1 MTNET
6 AFSMETSSIKY
17 GPGVTREVGYEMRR
31 LGARRVM
38 VVTDPRM
45 AQSEVVAVTMDALQA
60 EGIDAVLYDRVRRAR
75 GADRRIVQ
83 AGYRVRH
90 GR

>member
-1 MTNET
+1 MANET

-31 LGARRVM
+31 MGVRRVM

-45 AQSEVVAVTMDALQA
+45 AQSEVAT
-60 EGIDAVLYDRVRRAR
+60 R
-75 GADRRIVQ
+75 
-83 AGYRVRH
+83 
-90 GR
+90 